1 MLSTKVHP
9 ETSKQKTG
17 SSGKSE
23 EEGLSVWVEHTTSC
37 FFFYAHDPN
46 NVAVGPGYLGT
57 HITLGKYRARG
68 GGDGPGY
75 KEARFISPRTPAR
88 QLRAACGAQLVK
100 LGEKREERWMI

>member
-68 GGDGPGY
+68 GGETDPAIKRHALFPPAHQLGNCAPPVAHNSSSWGKSGRRDG
-75 KEARFISPRTPAR
+75 
-88 QLRAACGAQLVK
+88 
-100 LGEKREERWMI
+100 